1 MKPTLVILAAGMGSR
16 YGGIKQID
24 PFGPNGET
32 IIDYSLFDAIRA
44 GFGKIIFIIRPELEA
59 DFKEV
64 FASKLD
70 GKIPYEF
77 AYQTLDLSPFGITN
91 PEGREKP
98 WGTGHAIL
106 AAAKQIQTPF
116 AVINADDFYGK
127 NAFETMVNFLN
138 NEKNETIHAM
148 AGYQL
153 AKTLSENGSVS
164 RGVCESDEN
173 GNLKNITERTK
184 IYRKDGKIIAEEA
197 DGNIELAE
205 DCPVSMNFWGF
216 QTSILPKLEAWFKEF
231 ALANMSNLKAEYYIP
246 LAVKSL
252 MDEGHQI
259 KIIPNAA
266 QWFGVTYREDKA
278 GVQENLKAL
287 TESGEY
293 PNKLW

>member
-44 GFGKIIFIIRPELEA
+44 GFGKIVFIIRPELEA
-59 DFKEV
+59 DFNDV
-64 FASKLD
+64 FASKLN

-77 AYQTLDLSPFGITN
+77 AYQTLDLSPYGIEN

-106 AAAKQIQTPF
+106 AASSQINTPF

-127 NAFETMVNFLN
+127 DAFVTMVNFLTSEN
-138 NEKNETIHAM
+138 SETVHAM

-164 RGVCESDEN
+164 RGVCESDSN
-173 GNLKNITERTK
+173 GNLKNIIERTK

-197 DGNIELAE
+197 EGNLELSE

-216 QTSILPKLEAWFKEF
+216 QTSLLPKLEAWFKDF
-231 ALANMSNLKAEYYIP
+231 ASKNSSNLKAEYYIP

-252 MDEGHQI
+252 MEEGHQI
-259 KIIPNAA
+259 KIIPNSA

-293 PNKLW
+293 PNNLW